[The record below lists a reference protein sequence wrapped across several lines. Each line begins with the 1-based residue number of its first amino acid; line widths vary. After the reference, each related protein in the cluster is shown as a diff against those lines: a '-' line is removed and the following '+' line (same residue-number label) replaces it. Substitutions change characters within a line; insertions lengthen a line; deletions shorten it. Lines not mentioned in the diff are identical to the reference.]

1 MAKKYTLSKGSVLK
15 LGDGAE
21 PEVFTTLPGLTKLSI
36 DGISKDDIDVT
47 DLESDGK
54 EYAPGLA
61 DYGSFSAEGIW
72 DDTNAQHLALLDLL
86 GSGEVQNWQVV
97 TSAGTKWGFSGYV
110 KSLPLNWETNNVQRF
125 SLTIKVS
132 GKVTRLAA

>member
-21 PEVFTTLPGLTKLSI
+21 PEVFTTVPQLSKLSI

-47 DLESDGK
+47 DLESEGK
-54 EYAPGLA
+54 EYAPGLT

-72 DDTNAQHLALLDLL
+72 DDTSAQHIALFNMQDTHQ
-86 GSGEVQNWQVV
+86 EVNWQVV
-97 TSAGTKWGFSGYV
+97 TSSGTKWTFSGYV
-110 KSLPLNWETNNVQRF
+110 KSMPVNWDANNVQRF